1 MTEPSIPA
9 MNELEVTN
17 ALSLVAQG
25 NLNDQIAA
33 GAVLAKAHAALRNA
47 GAFAIT
53 IASFLAIGWSCWY
66 WAVH

>member
-1 MTEPSIPA
+1 

-33 GAVLAKAHAALRNA
+33 GAVLAKAHAQLRSAAA
-47 GAFAIT
+47 GAIT
-53 IASFLAIGWSCWY
+53 ILSFLAVGWSCWY